1 MASNDFLIFD
11 ENEGNILTQADYVTD
26 TDRTGGFRTGIARS
40 NVTNK
45 VLYQVS
51 KLCHAFGDILK
62 DNDYNASDSMSVAEL
77 KTAIINTFS
86 SESVLE
92 RCYPVGSIFCS
103 VNSTSPATLFGF
115 GTWEQIKDRFLL
127 ACGDT
132 YSNNTT
138 GGVSSV
144 SLSVANIPSHSHTA
158 TISASGSHT
167 HGVGTLRVR
176 GTLSSEDTQEAL
188 VYADNLESTGCLSV
202 GSQKTNFP
210 AFVRSGTGYVHQKI
224 AIDAQKNQ
232 GFSGYTDSTTHS
244 HSVSVTNTGSGTSHN
259 NMPPYLTVYVWKRTA

>member
-11 ENEGNILTQADYVTD
+11 ENGGNILPQADYVTD

-92 RCYPVGSIFCS
+92 RCYPVGSIYCS

-115 GTWEQIKDRFLL
+115 GTWTQIKDRFLL
-127 ACGDT
+127 ACGDV

-138 GGVSSV
+138 GGASSV
-144 SLSVANIPSHSHTA
+144 ALSVANIPSHTHSA
-158 TISASGSHT
+158 TIANSGNHN

-176 GTLSSEDTQEAL
+176 GTLSSEDTSEAL
-188 VYADNLESTGCLSV
+188 IYADSLTATGCLSV
-202 GSQKTNFP
+202 GSKKTNFP
-210 AFVRSGTGYVHQKI
+210 GIVAGGASTVHQKI
-224 AIDAQKNQ
+224 GIDAQKNQ
-232 GFSGYTDSTTHS
+232 GFSGYTDDATHS
-244 HSVSVTNTGSGTSHN
+244 HSVSVTDTGSGISHN